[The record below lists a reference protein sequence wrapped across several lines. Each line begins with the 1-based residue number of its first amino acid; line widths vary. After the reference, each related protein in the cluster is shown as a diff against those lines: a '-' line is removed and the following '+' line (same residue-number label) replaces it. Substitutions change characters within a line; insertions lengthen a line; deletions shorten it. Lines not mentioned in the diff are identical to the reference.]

1 MAADGSIRVETKL
14 DTKGFEKG
22 LEDVDKMCDN
32 SKKHIEKMAD
42 TLNLTVG
49 VDTSEVQDGLEM
61 LDELIKKARENDKTD
76 YTHTVNAQ
84 DPITDSI
91 FPWDTYEEQ
100 LKEVNAEMAKMQ
112 IQTKAWTDEDKTH
125 FSELQGKAASLQET
139 LERIR
144 ASLRKTNEIRYNSD
158 SLSKQ
163 MDDYASKTKEIKKY
177 EEQLIEVKTEMAK
190 MQMQTK
196 FWTEE
201 DKKHFSELQEKAA
214 ALKEALKE
222 QQKDDI
228 KSINSDVSGTVA
240 GDDFVSKIKNAE
252 QYEAT
257 LEKVKAKMQTIE
269 QKTAKLAAK
278 KGIDGSDALS
288 ANREYQKLKKQ
299 YDALIASANKFKHSS
314 KGSFHAA
321 TDGAKNLGSSMK
333 SAIKTMTKYTLA
345 IFGARSGFYAVKNA
359 IRQVLSDNE
368 KLNNTVTAMK
378 GAFANALA
386 PVIERV
392 VYWLKYAFAYL
403 NLFVKVLT
411 GVDMAAK
418 YNAKAINK
426 QTEATKKNAKATKE
440 ANAQLASFDE
450 KNVQSANNLNAA
462 DTESESPAALL
473 DLPDVSGGKFEQIC
487 ETIKAHINELEM
499 MLAVALLATGFIL
512 LAVGQIPMGIAC
524 IVAGITLAAA
534 AISGWGGLSAQV
546 QNMITAIM
554 AVAGTAF
561 LVLGIILCASGFKIP
576 VGIAMI
582 AAGAALLIGAAAL
595 NWSKLKKIV
604 EENIGAIAAI
614 VAGLVLL
621 VIGMILCCAGVSL
634 PIGIALIAAG
644 AATLVTALALNWG
657 KLSNEVKIVA
667 LAITAILSGALIAV
681 GAVVAFCGANL
692 PLGIALMAAGAI
704 GLVTSLTL
712 MWNYLPEKIKGI
724 IQIILGIASAAMLA
738 LGIIL
743 VATGAGTALGVALIV
758 AGAAGLVSAATLNKD
773 AIVNWISDVWAKIKN
788 FWNAHIGFVFKPEWW
803 RKKFDCIKQGMK
815 DALNGVI
822 TAIETAV
829 NWIVS
834 KVNILHFDL
843 PDAVAKKVGFSSL
856 GFNLPYVHLPRLAKG
871 GIVNNPG
878 KGQAVIAGEAGAEA
892 ILPLQNN
899 TEWMDM
905 LVDKVADRV
914 SMNVV
919 NRITIDGKD
928 VNSSN
933 KKYDQRFV
941 FATNGG
947 DL

>member
-1 MAADGSIRVETKL
+1 MAVDGSIRVKTKL
-14 DTKGFEKG
+14 DTKPFEKG
-22 LEDVDKMCDN
+22 IEDVDKMCEN
-32 SKKHIEKMAD
+32 TKKHLESIAESLNIKTNPIEIISNAQLAKAKKKLEEINAEIEKIQAQ
-42 TLNLTVG
+42 T
-49 VDTSEVQDGLEM
+49 
-61 LDELIKKARENDKTD
+61 DELLPKAET
-76 YTHTVNAQ
+76 
-84 DPITDSI
+84 
-91 FPWDTYEEQ
+91 EEQ
-100 LKEVNAEMAKMQ
+100 VVNLLKLEEE
-112 IQTKAWTDEDKTH
+112 QTKNLVAEQNNLNKAI
-125 FSELQGKAASLQET
+125 SEYEAKQKKIAAEKQQKELERQRQAEIKAA
-139 LERIR
+139 
-144 ASLRKTNEIRYNSD
+144 
-158 SLSKQ
+158 
-163 MDDYASKTKEIKKY
+163 
-177 EEQLIEVKTEMAK
+177 
-190 MQMQTK
+190 
-196 FWTEE
+196 
-201 DKKHFSELQEKAA
+201 EK
-214 ALKEALKE
+214 

-299 YDALIASANKFKHSS
+299 YDALIASAGKFKRSS
-314 KGSFHAA
+314 KGGFDTANS
-321 TDGAKNLGSSMK
+321 GAKKLGASMK
-333 SAIKTMTKYTLA
+333 SAVKSMAKYTLA
-345 IFGARSGFYAVKNA
+345 IFGAQAGFYAVKNA

-368 KLNNTVTAMK
+368 ELNNTVTAMK

-411 GVDMAAK
+411 GVDMAAQ

-487 ETIKAHINELEM
+487 ENIKAHLNELM
-499 MLAVALLATGFIL
+499 IIAGWAMIAIGLIL
-512 LAVGQIPMGIAC
+512 LALGQYPMGIAC
-524 IVAGITLAAA
+524 LIAGIVLEAKALGNWSQLSEEA
-534 AISGWGGLSAQV
+534 QKMIS
-546 QNMITAIM
+546 AIM
-554 AVAGTAF
+554 GIAGTAF
-561 LVLGIILCASGFKIP
+561 
-576 VGIAMI
+576 
-582 AAGAALLIGAAAL
+582 
-595 NWSKLKKIV
+595 
-604 EENIGAIAAI
+604 
-614 VAGLVLL
+614 
-621 VIGMILCCAGVSL
+621 
-634 PIGIALIAAG
+634 
-644 AATLVTALALNWG
+644 
-657 KLSNEVKIVA
+657 
-667 LAITAILSGALIAV
+667 
-681 GAVVAFCGANL
+681 
-692 PLGIALMAAGAI
+692 
-704 GLVTSLTL
+704 
-712 MWNYLPEKIKGI
+712 
-724 IQIILGIASAAMLA
+724 LA

-743 VATGAGTALGVALIV
+743 CIAQQYPLGIALIVLGVAMIATAIALNWDGIKAKIEVVLDKIKQVVLKAFLIV
-758 AGAAGLVSAATLNKD
+758 LGIMLLTTGVGMPLGIALIVEGIKAIRSEETLDWEAIKTHIETALTKVKNIITGVLMMVVGVLLCCSGVGIPLGVGLIIEGVRAIKSDEALDWEKMKTSIENTMDKVKMYLLNAGAIVVGVLLCATGVSLPLGLALILSGIKAFKTGETINSDLILNTVKD
-773 AIVNWISDVWAKIKN
+773 TWARIKA
-788 FWNAHIGFVFKPEWW
+788 FWNAHIGYVFKKEWW
-803 RKKFDCIKQGMK
+803 SRKFDCIKQGMK

-822 TAIETAV
+822 GIVERTI
-829 NWIVS
+829 NNIVS
-834 KVNILHFDL
+834 KLNSFSIKIPNWV
-843 PDAVAKKVGFSSL
+843 PTYGGSSL
-856 GFNLPYVHLPRLAKG
+856 GFNIPYAHLPRLAKG

-878 KGQAVIAGEAGAEA
+878 RGQAVIAGEAGAEA

-933 KKYDQRFV
+933 KKYDSRFA

-947 DL
+947 VL

>member
-22 LEDVDKMCDN
+22 LKDVYKICN
-32 SKKHIEKMAD
+32 GTKKHLESIAESLNIKTNPIEIINNSQLAKAKKK
-42 TLNLTVG
+42 LEEINA
-49 VDTSEVQDGLEM
+49 EVEKIQAQT
-61 LDELIKKARENDKTD
+61 DELLPKAET
-76 YTHTVNAQ
+76 
-84 DPITDSI
+84 
-91 FPWDTYEEQ
+91 EEQ
-100 LKEVNAEMAKMQ
+100 VVNLLKLEEE
-112 IQTKAWTDEDKTH
+112 QTKNLVAEQNNLNKAI
-125 FSELQGKAASLQET
+125 SE
-139 LERIR
+139 
-144 ASLRKTNEIRYNSD
+144 
-158 SLSKQ
+158 
-163 MDDYASKTKEIKKY
+163 Y
-177 EEQLIEVKTEMAK
+177 EAK
-190 MQMQTK
+190 
-196 FWTEE
+196 
-201 DKKHFSELQEKAA
+201 QEKIAA
-214 ALKEALKE
+214 EK

-278 KGIDGSDALS
+278 KGIDGSDALN

-299 YDALIASANKFKHSS
+299 YDALIASAGKFKRSS
-314 KGSFHAA
+314 KGGFDTANS
-321 TDGAKNLGSSMK
+321 GAKKLGASMK
-333 SAIKTMTKYTLA
+333 SAVKSMAKYTLA
-345 IFGARSGFYAVKNA
+345 IFGAQAGFYAVKNA

-368 KLNNTVTAMK
+368 ELNNTVTAMK

-411 GVDMAAK
+411 GVDMAAQ

-487 ETIKAHINELEM
+487 ENIKAHLNELM
-499 MLAVALLATGFIL
+499 IIAGWAMIAIGLIL
-512 LAVGQIPMGIAC
+512 LALGQYPMGIAC
-524 IVAGITLAAA
+524 LIAGIVLEAKALGNWSQLSEEA
-534 AISGWGGLSAQV
+534 QKMIS
-546 QNMITAIM
+546 AIM
-554 AVAGTAF
+554 GIAGTAF
-561 LVLGIILCASGFKIP
+561 
-576 VGIAMI
+576 
-582 AAGAALLIGAAAL
+582 
-595 NWSKLKKIV
+595 
-604 EENIGAIAAI
+604 
-614 VAGLVLL
+614 
-621 VIGMILCCAGVSL
+621 
-634 PIGIALIAAG
+634 
-644 AATLVTALALNWG
+644 
-657 KLSNEVKIVA
+657 
-667 LAITAILSGALIAV
+667 
-681 GAVVAFCGANL
+681 
-692 PLGIALMAAGAI
+692 
-704 GLVTSLTL
+704 
-712 MWNYLPEKIKGI
+712 
-724 IQIILGIASAAMLA
+724 LA

-743 VATGAGTALGVALIV
+743 CIAQQYPLGIALIVLGVAMIATAIALNWDGIKAKIEVVLDKIKQVILKSFLIV
-758 AGAAGLVSAATLNKD
+758 LGIMLLTTGVGMPLGIALIVEGIKAIRSEETLDWEAIKTHVEAALTRVKNIITGYLMMVVGVLLCCSGVGIPLGVGLIIEGVRAIKSDEALDWEKMKNEIQATMETVKMYLLNAGAIVVGILLCVTGVSLPLGLALILSGIKAFKTGETINSDLILNTVKD
-773 AIVNWISDVWAKIKN
+773 TWARIKA
-788 FWNAHIGFVFKPEWW
+788 FWNAHIGYVFKKEWW
-803 RKKFDCIKQGMK
+803 SRKFDCIKQGMK
-815 DALNGVI
+815 NALNGVI

-878 KGQAVIAGEAGAEA
+878 RGQAVIAGEAGAEA

-933 KKYDQRFV
+933 KKYDSRFA

-947 DL
+947 VL

>member
-14 DTKGFEKG
+14 DTEGFEKG
-22 LEDVDKMCDN
+22 LEDVDKMCN
-32 SKKHIEKMAD
+32 STKKHLESIAESLNIKTNPIEIINNSQLAKAKKK
-42 TLNLTVG
+42 LEEINA
-49 VDTSEVQDGLEM
+49 EVEKIQAQT
-61 LDELIKKARENDKTD
+61 DELLPKAET
-76 YTHTVNAQ
+76 
-84 DPITDSI
+84 
-91 FPWDTYEEQ
+91 EEQ
-100 LKEVNAEMAKMQ
+100 VVNLLKLEEE
-112 IQTKAWTDEDKTH
+112 QTKNLVAEQNNLNKVI
-125 FSELQGKAASLQET
+125 SE
-139 LERIR
+139 
-144 ASLRKTNEIRYNSD
+144 
-158 SLSKQ
+158 
-163 MDDYASKTKEIKKY
+163 Y
-177 EEQLIEVKTEMAK
+177 EAK
-190 MQMQTK
+190 
-196 FWTEE
+196 
-201 DKKHFSELQEKAA
+201 QEKIAA
-214 ALKEALKE
+214 EK
-222 QQKDDI
+222 QQNADV

-269 QKTAKLAAK
+269 QETAKLAAK
-278 KGIDGSDALS
+278 KGIDGSDALN
-288 ANREYQKLKKQ
+288 ANKEYQKLKKQ
-299 YDALIASANKFKHSS
+299 YDALIASADKFKRSS
-314 KGSFHAA
+314 KGGFNAA
-321 TDGAKNLGSSMK
+321 ADGAKSLGSSMK

-368 KLNNTVTAMK
+368 ELNNTVTAMK

-411 GVDMAAK
+411 GVDMAAQ

-440 ANAQLASFDE
+440 ANAQLAAFDE
-450 KNVQSANNLNAA
+450 KNVLTSNNQSPT
-462 DTESESPAALL
+462 DTGTENSVTLL
-473 DLPDVSGGKFEQIC
+473 DLPDVSGGKYEQIC

-499 MLAVALLATGFIL
+499 MLAVAILATGFIL

-534 AISGWGGLSAQV
+534 AISGWGWLSAQV

-576 VGIAMI
+576 VGIAML

-644 AATLVTALALNWG
+644 AATLVTALALNWE

-681 GAVVAFCGANL
+681 GAVVAFSGANL

-704 GLVTSLTL
+704 GFVTSLTL

-743 VATGAGTALGVALIV
+743 VATGVGTALGVALIV

-773 AIVNWISDVWAKIKN
+773 AIVNWISDVWARIKN
-788 FWNAHIGFVFKPEWW
+788 FWNAHIGYVFKSEWW
-803 RKKFDCIKQGMK
+803 SRKFDCIKQGMRN
-815 DALNGVI
+815 ALNGVI
-822 TAIETAV
+822 TVVENTINRVVGALNSFSIKIP
-829 NWIVS
+829 NWV
-834 KVNILHFDL
+834 
-843 PDAVAKKVGFSSL
+843 PTYGGSSL
-856 GFNLPYVHLPRLAKG
+856 GFNIPYAHLPRLAKG

-878 KGQAVIAGEAGAEA
+878 RGQAVIAGEAGAEA

-914 SMNVV
+914 SMNIV

-928 VNSSN
+928 VNASN
-933 KKYDQRFV
+933 KKYDSRFA

-947 DL
+947 VL

>member
-22 LEDVDKMCDN
+22 LENVDKMCN
-32 SKKHIEKMAD
+32 GTKKHLESIAESLNIKTNPIEIINNSQLAKAKKR
-42 TLNLTVG
+42 LEEINA
-49 VDTSEVQDGLEM
+49 EVKKIQAQT
-61 LDELIKKARENDKTD
+61 DELLPKAET
-76 YTHTVNAQ
+76 
-84 DPITDSI
+84 
-91 FPWDTYEEQ
+91 EEQ
-100 LKEVNAEMAKMQ
+100 VVNLLKLEEE
-112 IQTKAWTDEDKTH
+112 QTKNLVAEQNNLNKAI
-125 FSELQGKAASLQET
+125 SE
-139 LERIR
+139 
-144 ASLRKTNEIRYNSD
+144 
-158 SLSKQ
+158 
-163 MDDYASKTKEIKKY
+163 Y
-177 EEQLIEVKTEMAK
+177 EAK
-190 MQMQTK
+190 
-196 FWTEE
+196 
-201 DKKHFSELQEKAA
+201 QEKIAA
-214 ALKEALKE
+214 EK

-299 YDALIASANKFKHSS
+299 YDALIASADKFKRSS
-314 KGSFHAA
+314 KGGFNAA
-321 TDGAKNLGSSMK
+321 ADGTKNLGSSMK
-333 SAIKTMTKYTLA
+333 SVIKTMTKYTLA

-368 KLNNTVTAMK
+368 ELNNTVTAMK

-411 GVDMAAK
+411 GVDMAAQ

-524 IVAGITLAAA
+524 IVAGITLAAIAIKDWGELSERTKTMIATIMAIAGGAFLAIGLILIGTGVNLPLGIAMVAIGAAMLVA
-534 AISGWGGLSAQV
+534 AIALKWDEMSKKIRTVIS
-546 QNMITAIM
+546 IIM
-554 AVAGTAF
+554 AVVGVAF
-561 LVLGIILCASGFKIP
+561 LVLGSILAFSGTNLP
-576 VGIAMI
+576 LGIALIALGAVALTATIALNWNMLKDNIQTILLAIMAVVSVALLVLGAVLAFSGAHLVLGIALI
-582 AAGAALLIGAAAL
+582 AAGAVGLCTSLALMWNSLPEKVKNVISIIAATVGAAL
-595 NWSKLKKIV
+595 IV
-604 EENIGAIAAI
+604 LGVILAAT
-614 VAGLVLL
+614 
-621 VIGMILCCAGVSL
+621 GVNL
-634 PIGIALIAAG
+634 PLGIALIAAG
-644 AATLVTALALNWG
+644 AATLVT
-657 KLSNEVKIVA
+657 
-667 LAITAILSGALIAV
+667 V
-681 GAVVAFCGANL
+681 GA
-692 PLGIALMAAGAI
+692 
-704 GLVTSLTL
+704 
-712 MWNYLPEKIKGI
+712 
-724 IQIILGIASAAMLA
+724 
-738 LGIIL
+738 
-743 VATGAGTALGVALIV
+743 
-758 AGAAGLVSAATLNKD
+758 LNKD
-773 AIVNWISDVWAKIKN
+773 TIVNWISDVWARIKN
-788 FWNAHIGFVFKPEWW
+788 FWNAHIGYVFKPEWW
-803 RKKFDCIKQGMK
+803 SRKFDCIKQGMRN
-815 DALNGVI
+815 ALNGVI
-822 TAIETAV
+822 TVVENTINRVVGALNSFSIKIP
-829 NWIVS
+829 NWV
-834 KVNILHFDL
+834 
-843 PDAVAKKVGFSSL
+843 PTYGGSSL
-856 GFNLPYVHLPRLAKG
+856 GFNIPYAHLPRLAKG

-878 KGQAVIAGEAGAEA
+878 RGQAVIAGEAGAEA

-933 KKYDQRFV
+933 KKYDSRFA

-947 DL
+947 VL

>member
-14 DTKGFEKG
+14 DTEGFEKG
-22 LEDVDKMCDN
+22 LKDVDKMCN
-32 SKKHIEKMAD
+32 GTKKHLESIAESLNIKTNPIEITNNSQLAKAKKK
-42 TLNLTVG
+42 LEEINA
-49 VDTSEVQDGLEM
+49 EVEKIQAQT
-61 LDELIKKARENDKTD
+61 DELLPKAET
-76 YTHTVNAQ
+76 
-84 DPITDSI
+84 
-91 FPWDTYEEQ
+91 EEQ
-100 LKEVNAEMAKMQ
+100 VVNLLKLEEE
-112 IQTKAWTDEDKTH
+112 QTKNLVAEQNNLNKAI
-125 FSELQGKAASLQET
+125 SEYEAKQEKIAAEKQQKELERQRQAEIKAA
-139 LERIR
+139 
-144 ASLRKTNEIRYNSD
+144 
-158 SLSKQ
+158 
-163 MDDYASKTKEIKKY
+163 
-177 EEQLIEVKTEMAK
+177 
-190 MQMQTK
+190 
-196 FWTEE
+196 
-201 DKKHFSELQEKAA
+201 EK
-214 ALKEALKE
+214 

-299 YDALIASANKFKHSS
+299 YDALIASADKFKRSS
-314 KGSFHAA
+314 KGGFDTANS
-321 TDGAKNLGSSMK
+321 GAKKLGASMK
-333 SAIKTMTKYTLA
+333 SAVKSMAKYTLA
-345 IFGARSGFYAVKNA
+345 IFGAQAGFYAVKNA

-411 GVDMAAK
+411 GVDMAAQ

-462 DTESESPAALL
+462 DTESENPAALL
-473 DLPDVSGGKFEQIC
+473 DLPDVSGGKFEEIC
-487 ETIKAHINELEM
+487 ENIKAHLEELEM
-499 MLAVALLATGFIL
+499 TAAVALFAVGFIL

-524 IVAGITLAAA
+524 IIGGIVLAAI
-534 AISGWGGLSAQV
+534 AIKDWGELSERTKA
-546 QNMITAIM
+546 MISAIM
-554 AVAGTAF
+554 AIAGGAF
-561 LVLGIILCASGFKIP
+561 LAIGIILCAT
-576 VGIAMI
+576 
-582 AAGAALLIGAAAL
+582 
-595 NWSKLKKIV
+595 
-604 EENIGAIAAI
+604 
-614 VAGLVLL
+614 
-621 VIGMILCCAGVSL
+621 GV
-634 PIGIALIAAG
+634 
-644 AATLVTALALNWG
+644 
-657 KLSNEVKIVA
+657 
-667 LAITAILSGALIAV
+667 
-681 GAVVAFCGANL
+681 NL
-692 PLGIALMAAGAI
+692 PLGIAMIVIGAALLAGAI
-704 GLVTSLTL
+704 ALNWDAIKAKIEVVLD
-712 MWNYLPEKIKGI
+712 KIKQVVLKAFLIVLGI
-724 IQIILGIASAAMLA
+724 MLLTTGVGMPLGIALIVEGIKAIRSEETLDWEAIKTHIETALTKVKNIITGVLMMVVGVLLCCSGVGIPLGVGLIIEGVRAIKSDEALDWEKMKTSIENTMDKVKMYLLNAGAIVVGVLLCATGVSLPLGLA
-738 LGIIL
+738 LILSGIKAFKTGETINSDLIL
-743 VATGAGTALGVALIV
+743 NTI
-758 AGAAGLVSAATLNKD
+758 KD
-773 AIVNWISDVWAKIKN
+773 TWARIKA
-788 FWNAHIGFVFKPEWW
+788 FWNAHIGYVFKKEWW
-803 RKKFDCIKQGMK
+803 SRKFDCIKQGMK

-822 TAIETAV
+822 GIVERTI
-829 NWIVS
+829 NNIVS
-834 KVNILHFDL
+834 KLNSFSIKIPNWV
-843 PDAVAKKVGFSSL
+843 PTYGGSSL
-856 GFNLPYVHLPRLAKG
+856 GFNIPYAHLPRLAKG

-878 KGQAVIAGEAGAEA
+878 RGQAVIAGEAGAEA

-933 KKYDQRFV
+933 KKYDSRFA

-947 DL
+947 VL

>member
-22 LEDVDKMCDN
+22 LKDVDKMCN
-32 SKKHIEKMAD
+32 GTKKHLESIAESLNIKTNPIEIINNSQLAKAKKK
-42 TLNLTVG
+42 LEEINA
-49 VDTSEVQDGLEM
+49 EVEKIQAQT
-61 LDELIKKARENDKTD
+61 DELLPKAETEEQVVNLLKLEEEQTRNLVAEQENLNK
-76 YTHTVNAQ
+76 A
-84 DPITDSI
+84 IS
-91 FPWDTYEEQ
+91 TYEEKQ
-100 LKEVNAEMAKMQ
+100 AKITAEKQ
-112 IQTKAWTDEDKTH
+112 RQTEI
-125 FSELQGKAASLQET
+125 KAA
-139 LERIR
+139 
-144 ASLRKTNEIRYNSD
+144 
-158 SLSKQ
+158 
-163 MDDYASKTKEIKKY
+163 
-177 EEQLIEVKTEMAK
+177 
-190 MQMQTK
+190 
-196 FWTEE
+196 
-201 DKKHFSELQEKAA
+201 EK
-214 ALKEALKE
+214 

-299 YDALIASANKFKHSS
+299 YDALIASAGKFKRSS
-314 KGSFHAA
+314 KGGFDTANS
-321 TDGAKNLGSSMK
+321 GAKKLGASMK
-333 SAIKTMTKYTLA
+333 SAVKSMAKYTLA
-345 IFGARSGFYAVKNA
+345 IFGAQAGFYAVKNA

-368 KLNNTVTAMK
+368 ELNNTVTAMK

-411 GVDMAAK
+411 GVDMAAQ

-440 ANAQLASFDE
+440 ANLQLASFDE

-487 ETIKAHINELEM
+487 ENIKAHLNELM
-499 MLAVALLATGFIL
+499 IIAGWAMIAIGLIL
-512 LAVGQIPMGIAC
+512 LALGQYPMGIAC
-524 IVAGITLAAA
+524 LIAGIVLEAKALGNWSQLSEEA
-534 AISGWGGLSAQV
+534 QKMIS
-546 QNMITAIM
+546 AIM
-554 AVAGTAF
+554 GIAGTAF
-561 LVLGIILCASGFKIP
+561 
-576 VGIAMI
+576 
-582 AAGAALLIGAAAL
+582 
-595 NWSKLKKIV
+595 
-604 EENIGAIAAI
+604 
-614 VAGLVLL
+614 
-621 VIGMILCCAGVSL
+621 
-634 PIGIALIAAG
+634 
-644 AATLVTALALNWG
+644 
-657 KLSNEVKIVA
+657 
-667 LAITAILSGALIAV
+667 
-681 GAVVAFCGANL
+681 
-692 PLGIALMAAGAI
+692 
-704 GLVTSLTL
+704 
-712 MWNYLPEKIKGI
+712 
-724 IQIILGIASAAMLA
+724 LA

-743 VATGAGTALGVALIV
+743 CIAQQYPLGIALIVLGVAMIATAIALNWDGIKAKIEVVLDKIKQVILKSFLIV
-758 AGAAGLVSAATLNKD
+758 LGIMLLTTGVGMPLGIALIVEGIKAIKSEETLDWEAIKTHIETALTKVKNIITGVLMMVVGVLLCCSGVGIPLGIGLIIEGVRAIKSDEALDWEKMKTSIENTMDKVKMYLLNAGAIVVGVLLCATGVSLPLGLALILSGIKAFKTGETINSDLILNTVKD
-773 AIVNWISDVWAKIKN
+773 TWARIKA
-788 FWNAHIGFVFKPEWW
+788 FWNAHIGYVFKKEWW
-803 RKKFDCIKQGMK
+803 SRKFDCIKQGMK

-822 TAIETAV
+822 GIVERTI
-829 NWIVS
+829 NNIVS
-834 KVNILHFDL
+834 KLNSFSIKIPNWV
-843 PDAVAKKVGFSSL
+843 PTYGGSSL
-856 GFNLPYVHLPRLAKG
+856 GFNIPYAHLPRLAKG

-878 KGQAVIAGEAGAEA
+878 RGRAVIAGEAGAEA

-933 KKYDQRFV
+933 KKYDSRFA

-947 DL
+947 VL

>member
-22 LEDVDKMCDN
+22 LKDVYKICN
-32 SKKHIEKMAD
+32 GTKKHLESIAESLNIKTNPIEIINNSQLAKAKKK
-42 TLNLTVG
+42 LEEINA
-49 VDTSEVQDGLEM
+49 EVEKIQAQT
-61 LDELIKKARENDKTD
+61 DELLPKAET
-76 YTHTVNAQ
+76 
-84 DPITDSI
+84 
-91 FPWDTYEEQ
+91 EEQ
-100 LKEVNAEMAKMQ
+100 VVNLLKLEEE
-112 IQTKAWTDEDKTH
+112 QTKNLVAEQNNLNKAI
-125 FSELQGKAASLQET
+125 SE
-139 LERIR
+139 
-144 ASLRKTNEIRYNSD
+144 
-158 SLSKQ
+158 
-163 MDDYASKTKEIKKY
+163 Y
-177 EEQLIEVKTEMAK
+177 EAK
-190 MQMQTK
+190 
-196 FWTEE
+196 
-201 DKKHFSELQEKAA
+201 QEKIAA
-214 ALKEALKE
+214 EK

-299 YDALIASANKFKHSS
+299 YDALIASADKFKRSS
-314 KGSFHAA
+314 KGGFDTANS
-321 TDGAKNLGSSMK
+321 GAKKLGSSMK
-333 SAIKTMTKYTLA
+333 SVIKTMTKYTLA

-411 GVDMAAK
+411 GVDMAAQ

-450 KNVQSANNLNAA
+450 KNVLNANNQSTA
-462 DTESESPAALL
+462 DDGAESSPAALL

-534 AISGWGGLSAQV
+534 AISGWGWLSAQV

-576 VGIAMI
+576 VGIAML

-667 LAITAILSGALIAV
+667 LAITAILSGTLIAV
-681 GAVVAFCGANL
+681 GAVVAFSGANL

-743 VATGAGTALGVALIV
+743 VATGAGMALGVALIV

-773 AIVNWISDVWAKIKN
+773 AIVNWISDVWARIKN
-788 FWNAHIGFVFKPEWW
+788 FWNAHIGYVFKSEWW
-803 RKKFDCIKQGMK
+803 SRKFDCIKQGMRN
-815 DALNGVI
+815 ALNGVI
-822 TAIETAV
+822 TVVENTINRVVGALNSFSIKIP
-829 NWIVS
+829 NWV
-834 KVNILHFDL
+834 
-843 PDAVAKKVGFSSL
+843 PTYGGSSL
-856 GFNLPYVHLPRLAKG
+856 GFNIPYAHLPRLAKG

-878 KGQAVIAGEAGAEA
+878 RGQAVIAGEAGAEA

-933 KKYDQRFV
+933 KKYDSRFA

-947 DL
+947 VL

>member
-22 LEDVDKMCDN
+22 LENVDKMCN
-32 SKKHIEKMAD
+32 GTKKHLESIAESLNIKTNPIEIINNSQLAKAKKK
-42 TLNLTVG
+42 LEEINA
-49 VDTSEVQDGLEM
+49 EVEKIQAQT
-61 LDELIKKARENDKTD
+61 DELLPKAET
-76 YTHTVNAQ
+76 
-84 DPITDSI
+84 
-91 FPWDTYEEQ
+91 EEQ
-100 LKEVNAEMAKMQ
+100 VVNLLKLEEE
-112 IQTKAWTDEDKTH
+112 QTKNLVAEQNNLNKAI
-125 FSELQGKAASLQET
+125 SE
-139 LERIR
+139 
-144 ASLRKTNEIRYNSD
+144 
-158 SLSKQ
+158 
-163 MDDYASKTKEIKKY
+163 Y
-177 EEQLIEVKTEMAK
+177 EAK
-190 MQMQTK
+190 
-196 FWTEE
+196 
-201 DKKHFSELQEKAA
+201 QEKIAA
-214 ALKEALKE
+214 EK

-269 QKTAKLAAK
+269 QKTAKLAVK

-299 YDALIASANKFKHSS
+299 YDALIASADKFKRSS
-314 KGSFHAA
+314 KGGFNAA
-321 TDGAKNLGSSMK
+321 ADGAKNLGSSMK
-333 SAIKTMTKYTLA
+333 SVIKTMTKYTLA

-411 GVDMAAK
+411 GVDMAAQ

-450 KNVQSANNLNAA
+450 KNVQSANNLNVA

-524 IVAGITLAAA
+524 IVAGITLAAIAIKDWSELSERTKTMIATIMAIAGGAFLAIGLILIGTGVKMPLGIAMVAIGA
-534 AISGWGGLSAQV
+534 AMLVAAVALKWNEMSEKIRTVIS
-546 QNMITAIM
+546 IIM
-554 AVAGTAF
+554 AVVGVAF
-561 LVLGIILCASGFKIP
+561 LVLGSILAFSGTNLP
-576 VGIAMI
+576 LGIALIALGAVALTATVALNWNTLKDNIQTILLAIMAVVSVALLVLGAVLAFSGAHLVLGIALI
-582 AAGAALLIGAAAL
+582 AAGAVGLCTSLALMWNSLPEKVKNVISIIAAAVGAAL
-595 NWSKLKKIV
+595 IV
-604 EENIGAIAAI
+604 LGVILAAT
-614 VAGLVLL
+614 
-621 VIGMILCCAGVSL
+621 GVNL
-634 PIGIALIAAG
+634 PLGIALIAAG
-644 AATLVTALALNWG
+644 AATLVT
-657 KLSNEVKIVA
+657 
-667 LAITAILSGALIAV
+667 V
-681 GAVVAFCGANL
+681 GA
-692 PLGIALMAAGAI
+692 
-704 GLVTSLTL
+704 
-712 MWNYLPEKIKGI
+712 
-724 IQIILGIASAAMLA
+724 
-738 LGIIL
+738 
-743 VATGAGTALGVALIV
+743 
-758 AGAAGLVSAATLNKD
+758 LNKD
-773 AIVNWISDVWAKIKN
+773 TIVNWISDVWARIKN
-788 FWNAHIGFVFKPEWW
+788 FWNAHIGYVFKSEWW
-803 RKKFDCIKQGMK
+803 SKKFDCIKQGMK
-815 DALNGVI
+815 NALNGVI
-822 TAIETAV
+822 TVVENTINRVVGALNSFSIKIP
-829 NWIVS
+829 NWV
-834 KVNILHFDL
+834 
-843 PDAVAKKVGFSSL
+843 PTYGGSSL
-856 GFNLPYVHLPRLAKG
+856 GFNIPYAHLPRLAKG

-878 KGQAVIAGEAGAEA
+878 RGQAVIAGEAGAEA

-933 KKYDQRFV
+933 KKYDSRFA

-947 DL
+947 VL

>member
-22 LEDVDKMCDN
+22 LKDVDKMCN
-32 SKKHIEKMAD
+32 GTKKHLESIAESLNIKTNPIEIINNSQLAKAKKK
-42 TLNLTVG
+42 LEEINA
-49 VDTSEVQDGLEM
+49 EVEKIQAQT
-61 LDELIKKARENDKTD
+61 DELLPKAET
-76 YTHTVNAQ
+76 
-84 DPITDSI
+84 
-91 FPWDTYEEQ
+91 EEQ
-100 LKEVNAEMAKMQ
+100 VVNLLKLEEE
-112 IQTKAWTDEDKTH
+112 QTKNLVAEQNNLNKAI
-125 FSELQGKAASLQET
+125 SE
-139 LERIR
+139 
-144 ASLRKTNEIRYNSD
+144 
-158 SLSKQ
+158 
-163 MDDYASKTKEIKKY
+163 Y
-177 EEQLIEVKTEMAK
+177 EAK
-190 MQMQTK
+190 
-196 FWTEE
+196 
-201 DKKHFSELQEKAA
+201 QEKIAA
-214 ALKEALKE
+214 EK

-299 YDALIASANKFKHSS
+299 YDALIASADKFKRSS
-314 KGSFHAA
+314 KGGFDTANS
-321 TDGAKNLGSSMK
+321 GAKKLGASMK
-333 SAIKTMTKYTLA
+333 SAVKSMAKYTLA
-345 IFGARSGFYAVKNA
+345 IFGAQAGFYAVKNA

-411 GVDMAAK
+411 GVDMAAQ

-462 DTESESPAALL
+462 DTESENPAALL

-487 ETIKAHINELEM
+487 ENIKAHLNELM
-499 MLAVALLATGFIL
+499 IIAGWAMIAIGLIL
-512 LAVGQIPMGIAC
+512 LALGQYPMGIAC
-524 IVAGITLAAA
+524 LIAGIVLEAKALGNWSQLSEEA
-534 AISGWGGLSAQV
+534 QKMIS
-546 QNMITAIM
+546 AIM
-554 AVAGTAF
+554 GIAGTAF
-561 LVLGIILCASGFKIP
+561 
-576 VGIAMI
+576 
-582 AAGAALLIGAAAL
+582 
-595 NWSKLKKIV
+595 
-604 EENIGAIAAI
+604 
-614 VAGLVLL
+614 
-621 VIGMILCCAGVSL
+621 
-634 PIGIALIAAG
+634 
-644 AATLVTALALNWG
+644 
-657 KLSNEVKIVA
+657 
-667 LAITAILSGALIAV
+667 
-681 GAVVAFCGANL
+681 
-692 PLGIALMAAGAI
+692 
-704 GLVTSLTL
+704 
-712 MWNYLPEKIKGI
+712 
-724 IQIILGIASAAMLA
+724 LA

-743 VATGAGTALGVALIV
+743 CIAQQYPLGIALIVLGVAMIATAIALNWDGIKAKIEVVLDKIKQVILKSFLIV
-758 AGAAGLVSAATLNKD
+758 LGIMLLTTGVGMPLGIALIVEGIKAIRSEETLDWEAIKTHVEAALTRVKNIITGYLMMVVGVLLCCSGVGIPLGVGLIIEGVRAIKSDEALDWEKMKNEIQATMETVKMYLLNAGAIVVGILLCVTGVSLPLGLALILSGIKAFKTGETINSDLILNTVKD
-773 AIVNWISDVWAKIKN
+773 TWARIKA
-788 FWNAHIGFVFKPEWW
+788 FWNAHIGYVFKKEWW
-803 RKKFDCIKQGMK
+803 SRKFDCIKQGMK

-822 TAIETAV
+822 GIVERTI
-829 NWIVS
+829 NNIVS
-834 KVNILHFDL
+834 KLNSFSIKIPNWV
-843 PDAVAKKVGFSSL
+843 PTYGGSSL
-856 GFNLPYVHLPRLAKG
+856 GFNIPYAHLPRLAKG

-878 KGQAVIAGEAGAEA
+878 RGQAVIAGEAGAEA

-928 VNSSN
+928 INSSN
-933 KKYDQRFV
+933 KKYDSRFA

-947 DL
+947 VL

>member
-14 DTKGFEKG
+14 DTEGFEKG
-22 LEDVDKMCDN
+22 LEDVDKMCN
-32 SKKHIEKMAD
+32 GTKKHLESIAESLNIKTNPIEIINNSQLAKAKKK
-42 TLNLTVG
+42 LEEINA
-49 VDTSEVQDGLEM
+49 EVEKIQAQT
-61 LDELIKKARENDKTD
+61 DELLPKAET
-76 YTHTVNAQ
+76 
-84 DPITDSI
+84 
-91 FPWDTYEEQ
+91 EEQ
-100 LKEVNAEMAKMQ
+100 VVNLLKLEEE
-112 IQTKAWTDEDKTH
+112 QTKNLVAEQNNLNKAI
-125 FSELQGKAASLQET
+125 SEYEAKQEKIAAEKQQKELERQRQAEIKAA
-139 LERIR
+139 
-144 ASLRKTNEIRYNSD
+144 
-158 SLSKQ
+158 
-163 MDDYASKTKEIKKY
+163 
-177 EEQLIEVKTEMAK
+177 
-190 MQMQTK
+190 
-196 FWTEE
+196 
-201 DKKHFSELQEKAA
+201 EK
-214 ALKEALKE
+214 

-299 YDALIASANKFKHSS
+299 YDALIASADKFKRSS
-314 KGSFHAA
+314 KGGFDTANS
-321 TDGAKNLGSSMK
+321 GAKKLGASMK
-333 SAIKTMTKYTLA
+333 SAVKSMAKYTLA
-345 IFGARSGFYAVKNA
+345 IFGAQAGFYAVKNA

-411 GVDMAAK
+411 GVDMAAQ

-462 DTESESPAALL
+462 DTESENPAALL

-487 ETIKAHINELEM
+487 ENIKAHLNELM
-499 MLAVALLATGFIL
+499 IIAGWAMIAIGLIL
-512 LAVGQIPMGIAC
+512 LALGQYPMGIAC
-524 IVAGITLAAA
+524 LIAGIVLEAKALGNWSQLSEEA
-534 AISGWGGLSAQV
+534 QKMIS
-546 QNMITAIM
+546 AIM
-554 AVAGTAF
+554 GIAGTAF
-561 LVLGIILCASGFKIP
+561 
-576 VGIAMI
+576 
-582 AAGAALLIGAAAL
+582 
-595 NWSKLKKIV
+595 
-604 EENIGAIAAI
+604 
-614 VAGLVLL
+614 
-621 VIGMILCCAGVSL
+621 
-634 PIGIALIAAG
+634 
-644 AATLVTALALNWG
+644 
-657 KLSNEVKIVA
+657 
-667 LAITAILSGALIAV
+667 
-681 GAVVAFCGANL
+681 
-692 PLGIALMAAGAI
+692 
-704 GLVTSLTL
+704 
-712 MWNYLPEKIKGI
+712 
-724 IQIILGIASAAMLA
+724 LA

-743 VATGAGTALGVALIV
+743 CIAQQYPLGIALIVLGVAMIATAIALNWDGIKAKIEVVLDKIKQVILKSFLIV
-758 AGAAGLVSAATLNKD
+758 LGIMLLTTGVGMPLGIALIVEGIKAIRSEETLDWEAIKTHVEAALTRVKNIITGYLMMVVGVLLCCSGVGIPLGVGLIIEGVRAIKSDEALDWEKMKNEIQATMETVKMYLLNAGAIVVGILLCVTGVSLPLGLALILSGIKAFKTGETINSDLILNTVKD
-773 AIVNWISDVWAKIKN
+773 TWARIKA
-788 FWNAHIGFVFKPEWW
+788 FWNAHIGYVFKKEWW
-803 RKKFDCIKQGMK
+803 SKKFDCIKQGMRN
-815 DALNGVI
+815 ALNGVI
-822 TAIETAV
+822 DIVERTI
-829 NWIVS
+829 NNIVS
-834 KVNILHFDL
+834 KLNSFSIKIPNWV
-843 PDAVAKKVGFSSL
+843 PTYGGSSL
-856 GFNLPYVHLPRLAKG
+856 GFNIPYAHLTRLAKG

-878 KGQAVIAGEAGAEA
+878 RGQAVIAGEAGAEA

-933 KKYDQRFV
+933 KKYDSRFA

-947 DL
+947 VL

>member
-22 LEDVDKMCDN
+22 LKDVYKICN
-32 SKKHIEKMAD
+32 GTKKHLESIAESLNIKTNPIEIINNSQLAKAKKK
-42 TLNLTVG
+42 LEEINA
-49 VDTSEVQDGLEM
+49 EVEKIQAQT
-61 LDELIKKARENDKTD
+61 DELLPKAET
-76 YTHTVNAQ
+76 
-84 DPITDSI
+84 
-91 FPWDTYEEQ
+91 EEQ
-100 LKEVNAEMAKMQ
+100 VVNLLKLEEE
-112 IQTKAWTDEDKTH
+112 QTKNLVAEQNNLNKAI
-125 FSELQGKAASLQET
+125 SEYEAKQEKIAAEKQQKEIERQRQAEIKAA
-139 LERIR
+139 
-144 ASLRKTNEIRYNSD
+144 
-158 SLSKQ
+158 
-163 MDDYASKTKEIKKY
+163 
-177 EEQLIEVKTEMAK
+177 
-190 MQMQTK
+190 
-196 FWTEE
+196 
-201 DKKHFSELQEKAA
+201 EK
-214 ALKEALKE
+214 

-299 YDALIASANKFKHSS
+299 YDALIASAGKFKRSS
-314 KGSFHAA
+314 KGGFDTANS
-321 TDGAKNLGSSMK
+321 GAKKLGASMK
-333 SAIKTMTKYTLA
+333 SAVKSMAKYTLA
-345 IFGARSGFYAVKNA
+345 IFGAQAGFYAVKNA

-368 KLNNTVTAMK
+368 ELNNTVTAMK

-411 GVDMAAK
+411 GVDMAAQ

-440 ANAQLASFDE
+440 ANLQLASFDE

-487 ETIKAHINELEM
+487 ENIKAHLNELM
-499 MLAVALLATGFIL
+499 IIAGWAMIAIGLIL
-512 LAVGQIPMGIAC
+512 LALGQYPMGIAC
-524 IVAGITLAAA
+524 LIAGIVLEAKALGNWSQLSEEA
-534 AISGWGGLSAQV
+534 QKMIS
-546 QNMITAIM
+546 AIM
-554 AVAGTAF
+554 GIAGTAF
-561 LVLGIILCASGFKIP
+561 
-576 VGIAMI
+576 
-582 AAGAALLIGAAAL
+582 
-595 NWSKLKKIV
+595 
-604 EENIGAIAAI
+604 
-614 VAGLVLL
+614 
-621 VIGMILCCAGVSL
+621 
-634 PIGIALIAAG
+634 
-644 AATLVTALALNWG
+644 
-657 KLSNEVKIVA
+657 
-667 LAITAILSGALIAV
+667 
-681 GAVVAFCGANL
+681 
-692 PLGIALMAAGAI
+692 
-704 GLVTSLTL
+704 
-712 MWNYLPEKIKGI
+712 
-724 IQIILGIASAAMLA
+724 LA

-743 VATGAGTALGVALIV
+743 CIAQQYPLGIALIVLGVAMIATAIALNWDGIKAKIEVVLDKIKQVILKSFLIV
-758 AGAAGLVSAATLNKD
+758 LGIMLLTTGVGMPLGIALIVEGIKAIRSEETLDWEAIKTHIETALTKVKNIITGVLMMVVGVLLCCSGVGIPLGVGLIIEGVRAIKSDEALDWEKMKTSIENTMDKVKMYLLNAGAIVVGVLLCATGVSLPLGLALILSGIKAFKTGETINSDLILNTVKD
-773 AIVNWISDVWAKIKN
+773 TWARIKA
-788 FWNAHIGFVFKPEWW
+788 FWNAHIGYVFKKEWW
-803 RKKFDCIKQGMK
+803 SRKFDCIKQGMK

-822 TAIETAV
+822 GIVERTI
-829 NWIVS
+829 NNIVS
-834 KVNILHFDL
+834 KLNSFSIKIPNWV
-843 PDAVAKKVGFSSL
+843 PTYGGSSL
-856 GFNLPYVHLPRLAKG
+856 GFNIPYAHLPRLAKG

-878 KGQAVIAGEAGAEA
+878 RGQAVIAGEAGAEA

-933 KKYDQRFV
+933 KKYDSRFA

-947 DL
+947 VL

>member
-22 LEDVDKMCDN
+22 LKDVYKICN
-32 SKKHIEKMAD
+32 GTKKHLESIAESLNIKTNPIEIINNSQLAKAKKK
-42 TLNLTVG
+42 LEEINA
-49 VDTSEVQDGLEM
+49 EVEKIQAQT
-61 LDELIKKARENDKTD
+61 DELLPKAET
-76 YTHTVNAQ
+76 
-84 DPITDSI
+84 
-91 FPWDTYEEQ
+91 EEQ
-100 LKEVNAEMAKMQ
+100 VVNLLKLEEE
-112 IQTKAWTDEDKTH
+112 QTKNLVAEQNNLNKAI
-125 FSELQGKAASLQET
+125 SEYEAKQEKIAAEKQQKELERQRQAEIKAA
-139 LERIR
+139 
-144 ASLRKTNEIRYNSD
+144 
-158 SLSKQ
+158 
-163 MDDYASKTKEIKKY
+163 
-177 EEQLIEVKTEMAK
+177 
-190 MQMQTK
+190 
-196 FWTEE
+196 
-201 DKKHFSELQEKAA
+201 EK
-214 ALKEALKE
+214 

-299 YDALIASANKFKHSS
+299 YDALIASAGKFKRSS
-314 KGSFHAA
+314 KGGFDTANS
-321 TDGAKNLGSSMK
+321 GAKKLGASMK
-333 SAIKTMTKYTLA
+333 SAVKSMAKYTLA
-345 IFGARSGFYAVKNA
+345 IFGAQAGFYAVKNA

-368 KLNNTVTAMK
+368 ELNNTVTAMK

-411 GVDMAAK
+411 GVDMAAQ

-440 ANAQLASFDE
+440 ANLQLASFDE

-487 ETIKAHINELEM
+487 ENIKAHLNELM
-499 MLAVALLATGFIL
+499 IIAGWAMIAIGLIL
-512 LAVGQIPMGIAC
+512 LALGQYPMGIAC
-524 IVAGITLAAA
+524 LIAGIVLEAKALGNWSQLSEEA
-534 AISGWGGLSAQV
+534 QKMIS
-546 QNMITAIM
+546 AIM
-554 AVAGTAF
+554 GIAGTAF
-561 LVLGIILCASGFKIP
+561 
-576 VGIAMI
+576 
-582 AAGAALLIGAAAL
+582 
-595 NWSKLKKIV
+595 
-604 EENIGAIAAI
+604 
-614 VAGLVLL
+614 
-621 VIGMILCCAGVSL
+621 
-634 PIGIALIAAG
+634 
-644 AATLVTALALNWG
+644 
-657 KLSNEVKIVA
+657 
-667 LAITAILSGALIAV
+667 
-681 GAVVAFCGANL
+681 
-692 PLGIALMAAGAI
+692 
-704 GLVTSLTL
+704 
-712 MWNYLPEKIKGI
+712 
-724 IQIILGIASAAMLA
+724 LA

-743 VATGAGTALGVALIV
+743 CIAQQYPLGIALIVLGVAMIATAIALNWDGIKAKIEVVLDKIKQVILKSFLIV
-758 AGAAGLVSAATLNKD
+758 LGIMLLTTGVGMPLGIALIVEGIKAIRSEETLDWEAIKTHIEAALTRVKNIITGYLMMVVGVLLCCSGVGIPLGVGLIIEGVRAIKSDEALDWEKMKNEIQATMETVKMYLLNAGAIVVGILLCATGVSLPLGLALILSGIKAFKTGETINSDLILNTVKD
-773 AIVNWISDVWAKIKN
+773 TWARIKA
-788 FWNAHIGFVFKPEWW
+788 FWNAHIGYVFKKEWW
-803 RKKFDCIKQGMK
+803 SKKFDCIKQGMRN
-815 DALNGVI
+815 ALNGVI
-822 TAIETAV
+822 DIVERTI
-829 NWIVS
+829 NNIVS
-834 KVNILHFDL
+834 KLNSFSIKIPNWV
-843 PDAVAKKVGFSSL
+843 PTYGGSSL
-856 GFNLPYVHLPRLAKG
+856 GFNIPYAHLPRLAKG

-878 KGQAVIAGEAGAEA
+878 RGQAIIAGEAGAEA

-933 KKYDQRFV
+933 KKYDSRFA

-947 DL
+947 VL

>member
-22 LEDVDKMCDN
+22 LKDVYKICN
-32 SKKHIEKMAD
+32 GTKKHLESIAESLNIKTNPIEIINNSQLAKAKKK
-42 TLNLTVG
+42 LEEINA
-49 VDTSEVQDGLEM
+49 EVEKIQAQT
-61 LDELIKKARENDKTD
+61 DELLPKAET
-76 YTHTVNAQ
+76 
-84 DPITDSI
+84 
-91 FPWDTYEEQ
+91 EEQ
-100 LKEVNAEMAKMQ
+100 VVNLLKLEEE
-112 IQTKAWTDEDKTH
+112 QTKNLVAEQNNLNKAI
-125 FSELQGKAASLQET
+125 SE
-139 LERIR
+139 
-144 ASLRKTNEIRYNSD
+144 
-158 SLSKQ
+158 
-163 MDDYASKTKEIKKY
+163 Y
-177 EEQLIEVKTEMAK
+177 EAK
-190 MQMQTK
+190 
-196 FWTEE
+196 
-201 DKKHFSELQEKAA
+201 QEKIAA
-214 ALKEALKE
+214 EK

-278 KGIDGSDALS
+278 KGIDGSDALN

-299 YDALIASANKFKHSS
+299 YDALIASAGKFKRSS
-314 KGSFHAA
+314 KGGFDTANS
-321 TDGAKNLGSSMK
+321 GAKKLGASMK
-333 SAIKTMTKYTLA
+333 SAVKSMAKYTLA
-345 IFGARSGFYAVKNA
+345 IFGAQAGFYAVKNA

-368 KLNNTVTAMK
+368 ELNNTVTAMK

-411 GVDMAAK
+411 GVDMAAQ

-487 ETIKAHINELEM
+487 ENIKAHLNELM
-499 MLAVALLATGFIL
+499 IIAGWAMIAIGLIL
-512 LAVGQIPMGIAC
+512 LALGQYPMGIAC
-524 IVAGITLAAA
+524 LIAGIVLEAKALGNWSQLSEEA
-534 AISGWGGLSAQV
+534 QKMIS
-546 QNMITAIM
+546 AIM
-554 AVAGTAF
+554 GIAGTAF
-561 LVLGIILCASGFKIP
+561 
-576 VGIAMI
+576 
-582 AAGAALLIGAAAL
+582 
-595 NWSKLKKIV
+595 
-604 EENIGAIAAI
+604 
-614 VAGLVLL
+614 
-621 VIGMILCCAGVSL
+621 
-634 PIGIALIAAG
+634 
-644 AATLVTALALNWG
+644 
-657 KLSNEVKIVA
+657 
-667 LAITAILSGALIAV
+667 
-681 GAVVAFCGANL
+681 
-692 PLGIALMAAGAI
+692 
-704 GLVTSLTL
+704 
-712 MWNYLPEKIKGI
+712 
-724 IQIILGIASAAMLA
+724 LA

-743 VATGAGTALGVALIV
+743 CIAQQYPLGIALIVLGVAMIATAIALNWDGIKAKIEVVLDKIKQVILKSFLIV
-758 AGAAGLVSAATLNKD
+758 LGIMLLTTGVGMPLGIALIVEGIKAIRSEETLDWEAIKTHVEAALARVKNIITGYLMMVVGVLLCCSGVGIPLGVGLIIEGVRAIKSDEALDWEKMKNEIQATMETVKMYLLNAGAIVVGILLCVTGVSLPLGLALILSGIKAFKTGETINSDLILNTVKD
-773 AIVNWISDVWAKIKN
+773 TWARIKA
-788 FWNAHIGFVFKPEWW
+788 FWNAHIGYVFKKEWW
-803 RKKFDCIKQGMK
+803 SRKFDCIKQGMK

-822 TAIETAV
+822 GIVERTI
-829 NWIVS
+829 NNIVS
-834 KVNILHFDL
+834 KLNSFSIKIPNWV
-843 PDAVAKKVGFSSL
+843 PTYGGSSL
-856 GFNLPYVHLPRLAKG
+856 GFNIPYAHLPRLAKG

-878 KGQAVIAGEAGAEA
+878 RGQAVIAGEAGAEA

-933 KKYDQRFV
+933 KKYDSRFA

-947 DL
+947 VL

>member
-22 LEDVDKMCDN
+22 LEDVDKMCN
-32 SKKHIEKMAD
+32 GTKKHLESIAESLNIKTNPIEIINNSQLAKAKKK
-42 TLNLTVG
+42 LEEINA
-49 VDTSEVQDGLEM
+49 EVEKIQAQT
-61 LDELIKKARENDKTD
+61 DELLPKAET
-76 YTHTVNAQ
+76 
-84 DPITDSI
+84 
-91 FPWDTYEEQ
+91 EEQ
-100 LKEVNAEMAKMQ
+100 VVNLLKLEEE
-112 IQTKAWTDEDKTH
+112 QTKNLVAEQNNLNKAI
-125 FSELQGKAASLQET
+125 SEYEAKQEKIAAEKQQKELERQRQAEIKAA
-139 LERIR
+139 
-144 ASLRKTNEIRYNSD
+144 
-158 SLSKQ
+158 
-163 MDDYASKTKEIKKY
+163 
-177 EEQLIEVKTEMAK
+177 
-190 MQMQTK
+190 
-196 FWTEE
+196 
-201 DKKHFSELQEKAA
+201 EK
-214 ALKEALKE
+214 

-299 YDALIASANKFKHSS
+299 HDALIASAGKFKRSS
-314 KGSFHAA
+314 KGGFDTANS
-321 TDGAKNLGSSMK
+321 GAKKLGASMK
-333 SAIKTMTKYTLA
+333 SAVKSMAKYTLA
-345 IFGARSGFYAVKNA
+345 IFGAQAGFYAVKNA

-368 KLNNTVTAMK
+368 ELNNSVTAMK

-411 GVDMAAK
+411 GVDMAAQ

-440 ANAQLASFDE
+440 ANLQLASFDE

-487 ETIKAHINELEM
+487 ENIKAHLNELM
-499 MLAVALLATGFIL
+499 IIAGWAMIAIGLIL
-512 LAVGQIPMGIAC
+512 LALGQYPMGIAC
-524 IVAGITLAAA
+524 LIAGIVLEAKALGNWSQLSEEA
-534 AISGWGGLSAQV
+534 QKMIS
-546 QNMITAIM
+546 AIM
-554 AVAGTAF
+554 GIAGTAF
-561 LVLGIILCASGFKIP
+561 
-576 VGIAMI
+576 
-582 AAGAALLIGAAAL
+582 
-595 NWSKLKKIV
+595 
-604 EENIGAIAAI
+604 
-614 VAGLVLL
+614 
-621 VIGMILCCAGVSL
+621 
-634 PIGIALIAAG
+634 
-644 AATLVTALALNWG
+644 
-657 KLSNEVKIVA
+657 
-667 LAITAILSGALIAV
+667 
-681 GAVVAFCGANL
+681 
-692 PLGIALMAAGAI
+692 
-704 GLVTSLTL
+704 
-712 MWNYLPEKIKGI
+712 
-724 IQIILGIASAAMLA
+724 LA

-743 VATGAGTALGVALIV
+743 CIAQQYPLGIALIVLGVAMIATAIALNWDGIKAKIEVVLDKIKQVILKSFLIV
-758 AGAAGLVSAATLNKD
+758 LGIMLLTTGVGMPLGIALIVEGIKAIRSEETLDWEAIKTHIETALTKVKNIITGVLMMVVGVLLCCSGVGIPLGVGLIIEGVRAIKSDEALDWEKMKTSIENTMDKVKMYLLNAGAIVVGVLLCATGVSLPLGLALILSGIKAFKTGETINSDLILNTVKD
-773 AIVNWISDVWAKIKN
+773 TWARIKA
-788 FWNAHIGFVFKPEWW
+788 FWNAHIGYVFKKEWW
-803 RKKFDCIKQGMK
+803 SRKFDCIKQGMK

-822 TAIETAV
+822 GIVERTI
-829 NWIVS
+829 NNIVS
-834 KVNILHFDL
+834 KLNSFSIKIPNWV
-843 PDAVAKKVGFSSL
+843 PTYGGSSL
-856 GFNLPYVHLPRLAKG
+856 GFNIPYAHLPRLAKG

-878 KGQAVIAGEAGAEA
+878 RGQAVIAGEAGAEA

-933 KKYDQRFV
+933 KKYDSRFA

-947 DL
+947 VL

>member
-1 MAADGSIRVETKL
+1 MAVDGSIRVKTKL
-14 DTKGFEKG
+14 DTKPFEKG
-22 LEDVDKMCDN
+22 IEDVDKMCEN
-32 SKKHIEKMAD
+32 TKKHLESIAESLNIKTNPIEIISNAQLAKAKKK
-42 TLNLTVG
+42 LEEINA
-49 VDTSEVQDGLEM
+49 EVEKIQAQT
-61 LDELIKKARENDKTD
+61 DELLPKAET
-76 YTHTVNAQ
+76 
-84 DPITDSI
+84 
-91 FPWDTYEEQ
+91 EEQ
-100 LKEVNAEMAKMQ
+100 VVNLLKLEEE
-112 IQTKAWTDEDKTH
+112 QTKNLVAEQNNLNKAI
-125 FSELQGKAASLQET
+125 SEYEAKQEKIAAEKQQKELERQRQAEIKAA
-139 LERIR
+139 
-144 ASLRKTNEIRYNSD
+144 
-158 SLSKQ
+158 
-163 MDDYASKTKEIKKY
+163 
-177 EEQLIEVKTEMAK
+177 
-190 MQMQTK
+190 
-196 FWTEE
+196 
-201 DKKHFSELQEKAA
+201 EK
-214 ALKEALKE
+214 

-299 YDALIASANKFKHSS
+299 YDALIASADKFKRSS
-314 KGSFHAA
+314 KGGFDTANS
-321 TDGAKNLGSSMK
+321 GAKKLGSSMK
-333 SAIKTMTKYTLA
+333 SAVKSMAKYTLA
-345 IFGARSGFYAVKNA
+345 IFGAQAGFYAVKNA

-411 GVDMAAK
+411 GVDMAAQ

-487 ETIKAHINELEM
+487 ENIKAHLNELM
-499 MLAVALLATGFIL
+499 IIAGWAMIAIGLIL
-512 LAVGQIPMGIAC
+512 LALGQYPMGIAC
-524 IVAGITLAAA
+524 LIAGIVLEAKALGNWSQLSEEA
-534 AISGWGGLSAQV
+534 QKMIS
-546 QNMITAIM
+546 AIM
-554 AVAGTAF
+554 GIAGTAF
-561 LVLGIILCASGFKIP
+561 
-576 VGIAMI
+576 
-582 AAGAALLIGAAAL
+582 
-595 NWSKLKKIV
+595 
-604 EENIGAIAAI
+604 
-614 VAGLVLL
+614 
-621 VIGMILCCAGVSL
+621 
-634 PIGIALIAAG
+634 
-644 AATLVTALALNWG
+644 
-657 KLSNEVKIVA
+657 
-667 LAITAILSGALIAV
+667 
-681 GAVVAFCGANL
+681 
-692 PLGIALMAAGAI
+692 
-704 GLVTSLTL
+704 
-712 MWNYLPEKIKGI
+712 
-724 IQIILGIASAAMLA
+724 LA

-743 VATGAGTALGVALIV
+743 CIAQQYPLGIALIVLGVAMIATAIALNWDGIKAKIEVVLDKIKQVILKSFLIV
-758 AGAAGLVSAATLNKD
+758 LGIMLLTTGVGMPLGIALIVEGIKAIRSEETLDWEAIKTHVEAALTRVKNIITGYLMMVVGVLLCCSGVGIPLGVGLIIEGVRAIKSDEALDWEKMKNEIQATMETVKMYLLNAGAIVVGILLCVTGVSLPLGLALILSGIKAFKTGETINSDLILNTVKD
-773 AIVNWISDVWAKIKN
+773 TWARIKA
-788 FWNAHIGFVFKPEWW
+788 FWNAHIGYVFKKEWW
-803 RKKFDCIKQGMK
+803 SRKFDCIKQGMK

-822 TAIETAV
+822 GIVERTI
-829 NWIVS
+829 NNIVS
-834 KVNILHFDL
+834 KLNSFSIKIPNWV
-843 PDAVAKKVGFSSL
+843 PTYGGSSL
-856 GFNLPYVHLPRLAKG
+856 GFNIPYAHLPRLAKG

-878 KGQAVIAGEAGAEA
+878 RGQAVIAGEAGAEA

-933 KKYDQRFV
+933 KKYDSRFA

-947 DL
+947 VL

>member
-22 LEDVDKMCDN
+22 LKDVYKICN
-32 SKKHIEKMAD
+32 GTKKHLESIAESLNIKTNPIEIINNSQLAKAKKK
-42 TLNLTVG
+42 LEEINA
-49 VDTSEVQDGLEM
+49 EVEKIQAQT
-61 LDELIKKARENDKTD
+61 DELLPKAET
-76 YTHTVNAQ
+76 
-84 DPITDSI
+84 
-91 FPWDTYEEQ
+91 EEQ
-100 LKEVNAEMAKMQ
+100 VVNLLKLEEE
-112 IQTKAWTDEDKTH
+112 QTKNLVAEQNNLNKAI
-125 FSELQGKAASLQET
+125 SEYEAKQEKIAAEKQQNELERQRQAEIKAA
-139 LERIR
+139 
-144 ASLRKTNEIRYNSD
+144 
-158 SLSKQ
+158 
-163 MDDYASKTKEIKKY
+163 
-177 EEQLIEVKTEMAK
+177 
-190 MQMQTK
+190 
-196 FWTEE
+196 
-201 DKKHFSELQEKAA
+201 EK
-214 ALKEALKE
+214 

-299 YDALIASANKFKHSS
+299 YDALIASADKFKRSS
-314 KGSFHAA
+314 KGGFDTANS
-321 TDGAKNLGSSMK
+321 GAKKLGASMK
-333 SAIKTMTKYTLA
+333 SAVKSMAKYTLA
-345 IFGARSGFYAVKNA
+345 IFGAQAGFYAVKNA

-411 GVDMAAK
+411 GVDMAAQ

-487 ETIKAHINELEM
+487 ENIKAHLNELM
-499 MLAVALLATGFIL
+499 IIAGWAMIAIGLIL
-512 LAVGQIPMGIAC
+512 LALGQYPMGIAC
-524 IVAGITLAAA
+524 LIAGIVLEAKALGNWSQLSEEVQKM
-534 AISGWGGLSAQV
+534 IS
-546 QNMITAIM
+546 AIM
-554 AVAGTAF
+554 GIAGTAF
-561 LVLGIILCASGFKIP
+561 
-576 VGIAMI
+576 
-582 AAGAALLIGAAAL
+582 
-595 NWSKLKKIV
+595 
-604 EENIGAIAAI
+604 
-614 VAGLVLL
+614 
-621 VIGMILCCAGVSL
+621 
-634 PIGIALIAAG
+634 
-644 AATLVTALALNWG
+644 
-657 KLSNEVKIVA
+657 
-667 LAITAILSGALIAV
+667 
-681 GAVVAFCGANL
+681 
-692 PLGIALMAAGAI
+692 
-704 GLVTSLTL
+704 
-712 MWNYLPEKIKGI
+712 
-724 IQIILGIASAAMLA
+724 LA

-743 VATGAGTALGVALIV
+743 CIAQQYPLGIALIVLGVAMIATAIALNWDGIKAKIEVVLDKIKQVILKSFLIV
-758 AGAAGLVSAATLNKD
+758 LGIMLLTTGVGMPLGIALIVEGIKAIRSEETLDWEAIKTHVEAALTRVKNIITGYLMMVVGVLLCCSGVGIPLGVGLIIEGVRAIKSDEALDWEKMKNEIQATMETVKMYLLNAGAIVVGILLCVTGVSLPLGLALILSGIKAFKTGETINSDLILNTVKD
-773 AIVNWISDVWAKIKN
+773 TWARIKV
-788 FWNAHIGFVFKPEWW
+788 FWNAHIGYVFKKEWW
-803 RKKFDCIKQGMK
+803 SKKFDCIKQGMK

-822 TAIETAV
+822 GIVERTI
-829 NWIVS
+829 NNIVS
-834 KVNILHFDL
+834 KLNSFSIKIPNWV
-843 PDAVAKKVGFSSL
+843 PTYGGSSL
-856 GFNLPYVHLPRLAKG
+856 GFNIPYAHLTRLAKG

-878 KGQAVIAGEAGAEA
+878 RGQAVIAGEAGAEA

-914 SMNVV
+914 SMNIV

-933 KKYDQRFV
+933 KKYDSRFA

-947 DL
+947 VL

>member
-22 LEDVDKMCDN
+22 LKDVYKICN
-32 SKKHIEKMAD
+32 GTKKHLESIAESLNIKTNPIEIINNSQLAKAKKK
-42 TLNLTVG
+42 LEEINA
-49 VDTSEVQDGLEM
+49 EVEKIQAQT
-61 LDELIKKARENDKTD
+61 DELLPKAET
-76 YTHTVNAQ
+76 
-84 DPITDSI
+84 
-91 FPWDTYEEQ
+91 EEQ
-100 LKEVNAEMAKMQ
+100 VVNLLKLEEE
-112 IQTKAWTDEDKTH
+112 QTKNLVAEQNNLNKAI
-125 FSELQGKAASLQET
+125 SEYEAKQEKIAAEKQQKEIERQRQAEIKAA
-139 LERIR
+139 
-144 ASLRKTNEIRYNSD
+144 
-158 SLSKQ
+158 
-163 MDDYASKTKEIKKY
+163 
-177 EEQLIEVKTEMAK
+177 
-190 MQMQTK
+190 
-196 FWTEE
+196 
-201 DKKHFSELQEKAA
+201 EK
-214 ALKEALKE
+214 

-299 YDALIASANKFKHSS
+299 YDALIASAGKFKRSS
-314 KGSFHAA
+314 KGGFDTANS
-321 TDGAKNLGSSMK
+321 GAKKLGASMK
-333 SAIKTMTKYTLA
+333 SAVKSMAKYTLA
-345 IFGARSGFYAVKNA
+345 IFGAQAGFYAVKNA

-368 KLNNTVTAMK
+368 ELNNTVTAMK

-411 GVDMAAK
+411 GVDMAAQ

-487 ETIKAHINELEM
+487 ENIKAHLNELM
-499 MLAVALLATGFIL
+499 IIAGWAMIAIGLIL
-512 LAVGQIPMGIAC
+512 LALGQYPMGIAC
-524 IVAGITLAAA
+524 LIAGIVLEAKALGNWSQLSEEA
-534 AISGWGGLSAQV
+534 QKMIS
-546 QNMITAIM
+546 AIM
-554 AVAGTAF
+554 GIAGTAF
-561 LVLGIILCASGFKIP
+561 
-576 VGIAMI
+576 
-582 AAGAALLIGAAAL
+582 
-595 NWSKLKKIV
+595 
-604 EENIGAIAAI
+604 
-614 VAGLVLL
+614 
-621 VIGMILCCAGVSL
+621 
-634 PIGIALIAAG
+634 
-644 AATLVTALALNWG
+644 
-657 KLSNEVKIVA
+657 
-667 LAITAILSGALIAV
+667 
-681 GAVVAFCGANL
+681 
-692 PLGIALMAAGAI
+692 
-704 GLVTSLTL
+704 
-712 MWNYLPEKIKGI
+712 
-724 IQIILGIASAAMLA
+724 LA

-743 VATGAGTALGVALIV
+743 CIAQQYPLGIALIVLGVAMIATAIALNWDGIKAKIEVVLDKIKQVILKSFLIV
-758 AGAAGLVSAATLNKD
+758 LGIMLLTTGVGMPLGIALIVEGIKAIRSEETLDWEAIKTHVEAALTRVKNIITGYLMMVVGVLLCCSGVGIPLGVGLIIEGVRAIKSDEALDWEKMKNEIQATMETVKMYLLNAGAIVVGILLCVTGVSLPLGLALILSGIKAFKTGETINSDLILNTVKD
-773 AIVNWISDVWAKIKN
+773 TWARIKA
-788 FWNAHIGFVFKPEWW
+788 FWNAHIGYVFKKEWW
-803 RKKFDCIKQGMK
+803 SKKFDCIKQGMRN
-815 DALNGVI
+815 ALNGVI
-822 TAIETAV
+822 DIVERTI
-829 NWIVS
+829 NNIVS
-834 KVNILHFDL
+834 KLNSFSIKIPNWV
-843 PDAVAKKVGFSSL
+843 PTYGGSSL
-856 GFNLPYVHLPRLAKG
+856 GFNIPYSHFPRLAKG

-878 KGQAVIAGEAGAEA
+878 RGQAVIAGEAGAEA

-933 KKYDQRFV
+933 KKYDSRFA

-947 DL
+947 VL

>member
-22 LEDVDKMCDN
+22 LEDVDKMCN
-32 SKKHIEKMAD
+32 GTKKHLESIAESLNIKTNPIEIINNSQLAKAKKK
-42 TLNLTVG
+42 LEEINA
-49 VDTSEVQDGLEM
+49 EVEKIQAQT
-61 LDELIKKARENDKTD
+61 DELLPKAET
-76 YTHTVNAQ
+76 
-84 DPITDSI
+84 
-91 FPWDTYEEQ
+91 EEQ
-100 LKEVNAEMAKMQ
+100 VVNLLKLEEE
-112 IQTKAWTDEDKTH
+112 QTKNLVAEQNNLNKAI
-125 FSELQGKAASLQET
+125 SEYEAKQEKIAAEKQQKELERQRQAEIKAA
-139 LERIR
+139 
-144 ASLRKTNEIRYNSD
+144 
-158 SLSKQ
+158 
-163 MDDYASKTKEIKKY
+163 
-177 EEQLIEVKTEMAK
+177 
-190 MQMQTK
+190 
-196 FWTEE
+196 
-201 DKKHFSELQEKAA
+201 EK
-214 ALKEALKE
+214 

-299 YDALIASANKFKHSS
+299 HDALIASAGKFKRSS
-314 KGSFHAA
+314 KGGFDTANS
-321 TDGAKNLGSSMK
+321 GAKKLGASMK
-333 SAIKTMTKYTLA
+333 SAVKSMAKYTLA
-345 IFGARSGFYAVKNA
+345 IFGAQAGFYAVKNA

-368 KLNNTVTAMK
+368 ELNNTVTAMK

-411 GVDMAAK
+411 GVDMAAQ

-440 ANAQLASFDE
+440 ANLQLASFDE

-487 ETIKAHINELEM
+487 ENIKAHLNELM
-499 MLAVALLATGFIL
+499 IIAGWAMIAIGLIL
-512 LAVGQIPMGIAC
+512 LALGQYPMGIAC
-524 IVAGITLAAA
+524 LIAGIVLEAKALGNWSQLSEEA
-534 AISGWGGLSAQV
+534 QKMIS
-546 QNMITAIM
+546 AIM
-554 AVAGTAF
+554 GIAGTAF
-561 LVLGIILCASGFKIP
+561 
-576 VGIAMI
+576 
-582 AAGAALLIGAAAL
+582 
-595 NWSKLKKIV
+595 
-604 EENIGAIAAI
+604 
-614 VAGLVLL
+614 
-621 VIGMILCCAGVSL
+621 
-634 PIGIALIAAG
+634 
-644 AATLVTALALNWG
+644 
-657 KLSNEVKIVA
+657 
-667 LAITAILSGALIAV
+667 
-681 GAVVAFCGANL
+681 
-692 PLGIALMAAGAI
+692 
-704 GLVTSLTL
+704 
-712 MWNYLPEKIKGI
+712 
-724 IQIILGIASAAMLA
+724 LA

-743 VATGAGTALGVALIV
+743 CIAQQYPLGIALIVLGVAMIATAIALNWDGIKAKIEVVLDKIKQVILKSFLIV
-758 AGAAGLVSAATLNKD
+758 LGIMLLTTGVGMPLGIALIVEGIKAIRSEETLDWEAIKTHIETALTKVKNIITGVLMMVVGVLLCCSGVGIPLGVGLIIEGVRAIKSDEALDWEKMKTSIENTMDKVKMYLLNAGAIVVGVLLCATGVSLPLGLALILSEIKAFKTGETINSDLILNTVKD
-773 AIVNWISDVWAKIKN
+773 TWARIKA
-788 FWNAHIGFVFKPEWW
+788 FWNAHIGYVFKKEWW
-803 RKKFDCIKQGMK
+803 SRKFDCIKQGMK

-822 TAIETAV
+822 GIVERTI
-829 NWIVS
+829 NNIVS
-834 KVNILHFDL
+834 KLNSFSIKIPNWV
-843 PDAVAKKVGFSSL
+843 PTYGGSSL
-856 GFNLPYVHLPRLAKG
+856 GFNIPYAHLPRLAKG

-878 KGQAVIAGEAGAEA
+878 RGQAVIAGEAGAEA

-933 KKYDQRFV
+933 KKYDSRFA

-947 DL
+947 VL

>member
-1 MAADGSIRVETKL
+1 MADGSIRVETKL
-14 DTKGFEKG
+14 DTEGFEKG
-22 LEDVDKMCDN
+22 LKDVDKMCDN

-61 LDELIKKARENDKTD
+61 LDELVKKAIENDKTD

-84 DPITDSI
+84 DPITDSL
-91 FPWDTYEEQ
+91 FPWDVYEEQ

-112 IQTKAWTDEDKTH
+112 MQTKLWTNDDKTH
-125 FSELQGKAASLQET
+125 FSELQEKAASLEKTIKRIQ
-139 LERIR
+139 ERI
-144 ASLRKTNEIRYNSD
+144 AKGNAIKYNSD
-158 SLSKQ
+158 AISEQADNL
-163 MDDYASKTKEIKKY
+163 ASKTKDVKQY
-177 EEQLIEVKTEMAK
+177 EEQLKEIKTEMAK
-190 MQMQTK
+190 MQLQTK
-196 FWTEE
+196 LWTDE

-214 ALKEALKE
+214 SLKEVINE
-222 QQKDDI
+222 QQKTDI

-269 QKTAKLAAK
+269 QETAKLAAK

-299 YDALIASANKFKHSS
+299 YDALIASADKFKRSS
-314 KGSFHAA
+314 KGGFNAA
-321 TDGAKNLGSSMK
+321 ADGAKSLGSSMK

-368 KLNNTVTAMK
+368 ELNNTVTAMK

-411 GVDMAAK
+411 GVDMAAQ

-440 ANAQLASFDE
+440 ANAQLAVFDE
-450 KNVQSANNLNAA
+450 KNVLTSNNQSPA
-462 DTESESPAALL
+462 DTGAENSVALL

-499 MLAVALLATGFIL
+499 MLAVAILATGFIL

-524 IVAGITLAAA
+524 IVAGITLAAIAIKDWGELSERTKTMIATIMAIAGGAFLAIGLILIGTGVKLPLGIAMVAIGA
-534 AISGWGGLSAQV
+534 AMLVAAVALKWNEMSEKIRTVISIIMAVVGVAFLVLGSILAFSGANLPLGIALIALGAV
-546 QNMITAIM
+546 ALTATITLNWSILKDNIQTVLLAIM
-554 AVAGTAF
+554 AVVSVALLVLGAVLAFSGAHLVLGIALIAAGAVGLCTSLALMWNSLPEKVKNVISIIATVVGAAL
-561 LVLGIILCASGFKIP
+561 LVLGIILCASG
-576 VGIAMI
+576 VM
-582 AAGAALLIGAAAL
+582 
-595 NWSKLKKIV
+595 
-604 EENIGAIAAI
+604 
-614 VAGLVLL
+614 
-621 VIGMILCCAGVSL
+621 L
-634 PIGIALIAAG
+634 PLGIALIAAG
-644 AATLVTALALNWG
+644 AATLVT
-657 KLSNEVKIVA
+657 
-667 LAITAILSGALIAV
+667 
-681 GAVVAFCGANL
+681 
-692 PLGIALMAAGAI
+692 
-704 GLVTSLTL
+704 
-712 MWNYLPEKIKGI
+712 
-724 IQIILGIASAAMLA
+724 
-738 LGIIL
+738 
-743 VATGAGTALGVALIV
+743 
-758 AGAAGLVSAATLNKD
+758 VSALNKD
-773 AIVNWISDVWAKIKN
+773 AIINWISDVWVKIKN
-788 FWNAHIGFVFKPEWW
+788 FWNAHISFVFKSEWW
-803 RKKFDCIKQGMK
+803 TNKFNCIKQGMK
-815 DALNGVI
+815 NALNGVI
-822 TAIETAV
+822 TIVENTINRVVGALNSFSIKIP
-829 NWIVS
+829 NWV
-834 KVNILHFDL
+834 
-843 PDAVAKKVGFSSL
+843 PTYGGSSL
-856 GFNLPYVHLPRLAKG
+856 GFNIPYAHLPRLAKG

-878 KGQAVIAGEAGAEA
+878 RGQAVIAGEAGAEA

-933 KKYDQRFV
+933 KKYDSRFA

-947 DL
+947 VL

>member
-1 MAADGSIRVETKL
+1 MAADGSIRVEMKL

-22 LEDVDKMCDN
+22 LEDVDKMCN
-32 SKKHIEKMAD
+32 GTKKHLESIAESLNIKTNPIEIINNSQLAKAKKK
-42 TLNLTVG
+42 LEEINA
-49 VDTSEVQDGLEM
+49 EVEKIQAQT
-61 LDELIKKARENDKTD
+61 DELLPKAET
-76 YTHTVNAQ
+76 
-84 DPITDSI
+84 
-91 FPWDTYEEQ
+91 EEQ
-100 LKEVNAEMAKMQ
+100 VVNLLKLEEE
-112 IQTKAWTDEDKTH
+112 QTKNLVAEQNNLNKAI
-125 FSELQGKAASLQET
+125 SEYEAKQEKIAAEKQQKELERQRQAEIKAA
-139 LERIR
+139 
-144 ASLRKTNEIRYNSD
+144 
-158 SLSKQ
+158 
-163 MDDYASKTKEIKKY
+163 
-177 EEQLIEVKTEMAK
+177 
-190 MQMQTK
+190 
-196 FWTEE
+196 
-201 DKKHFSELQEKAA
+201 EK
-214 ALKEALKE
+214 

-299 YDALIASANKFKHSS
+299 YDALIASAGKFKRSS
-314 KGSFHAA
+314 KGGFDTANS
-321 TDGAKNLGSSMK
+321 GAKKLGASMK
-333 SAIKTMTKYTLA
+333 SAVKSMAKYTLA
-345 IFGARSGFYAVKNA
+345 IFGAQAGFYAVKNA

-368 KLNNTVTAMK
+368 ELNNTVTAMK

-411 GVDMAAK
+411 GVDMAAQ

-440 ANAQLASFDE
+440 ANLQLASFDE

-487 ETIKAHINELEM
+487 ENIKAHLNELM
-499 MLAVALLATGFIL
+499 IIAGWAMIAIGLIL
-512 LAVGQIPMGIAC
+512 LALGQYPMGIAC
-524 IVAGITLAAA
+524 LIAGIVLEAKALGNWSQLSEEA
-534 AISGWGGLSAQV
+534 QKMIS
-546 QNMITAIM
+546 AIM
-554 AVAGTAF
+554 GIAGTAF
-561 LVLGIILCASGFKIP
+561 
-576 VGIAMI
+576 
-582 AAGAALLIGAAAL
+582 
-595 NWSKLKKIV
+595 
-604 EENIGAIAAI
+604 
-614 VAGLVLL
+614 
-621 VIGMILCCAGVSL
+621 
-634 PIGIALIAAG
+634 
-644 AATLVTALALNWG
+644 
-657 KLSNEVKIVA
+657 
-667 LAITAILSGALIAV
+667 
-681 GAVVAFCGANL
+681 
-692 PLGIALMAAGAI
+692 
-704 GLVTSLTL
+704 
-712 MWNYLPEKIKGI
+712 
-724 IQIILGIASAAMLA
+724 LA

-743 VATGAGTALGVALIV
+743 CIAQQYPLGIALIVLGVAMIATAIALNWDGIKAKIEVVLDKIKQVILKSFLIV
-758 AGAAGLVSAATLNKD
+758 LGIMLLTTGVGMPLGIALIVEGIKAIKSEETLDWEAIKTHIETALTKVKNIITGVLMMVVGVLLCCSGVGIPLGIGLIIEGVRAIKSDEALDWEKMKNEIQVTMETVKMYLLNAGAIVVGILLCVTGVSLPLGLALILSGIKAFKTGETINSDLILNTVKD
-773 AIVNWISDVWAKIKN
+773 TWARIKA
-788 FWNAHIGFVFKPEWW
+788 FWNAHIGYVFKKEWW
-803 RKKFDCIKQGMK
+803 SRKFDCIKQGMK

-822 TAIETAV
+822 GIVERTI
-829 NWIVS
+829 NNIVS
-834 KVNILHFDL
+834 KLNSFSIKIPNWV
-843 PDAVAKKVGFSSL
+843 PTYGGSSL
-856 GFNLPYVHLPRLAKG
+856 GFNIPYAHLPRLAKG

-878 KGQAVIAGEAGAEA
+878 RGRAVIAGEAGAEA

-933 KKYDQRFV
+933 KKYDSRFA

-947 DL
+947 VL